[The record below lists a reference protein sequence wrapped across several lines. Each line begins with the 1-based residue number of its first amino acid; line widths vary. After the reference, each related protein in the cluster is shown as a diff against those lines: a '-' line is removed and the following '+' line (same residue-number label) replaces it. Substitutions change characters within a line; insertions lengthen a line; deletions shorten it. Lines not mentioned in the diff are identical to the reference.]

1 MIDGN
6 QFVNEDKLTSNLT
19 NNGEDSKVG
28 GKLWL
33 GFSNPRSEEILQP
46 DTTGTNTAREVLRS

>member
-6 QFVNEDKLTSNLT
+6 EFIYEGKSIPNA
-19 NNGEDSKVG
+19 NNGDESEGG

-33 GFSNPRSEEILQP
+33 GFSNPRSEDIL
-46 DTTGTNTAREVLRS
+46 